1 MLENKFCTD
10 CPSDNL
16 LIASATLIT
25 LPSIC
30 FSEHEVTTNINNK
43 KNFHIYLIPFLFIT
57 LKVVKYHLSSLITL
71 FNRFRL
77 HHKAKTSILVTIIL
91 NVVINVRH
99 PTPLCC
105 SSPTSTSQYS
115 AEKKISTLKRP
126 SRMDRLTTL
135 LVFFSVQ
142 SYYKKVKCGKK

>member
-1 MLENKFCTD
+1 MDRRYQYRTIHNYALRIFSYNSLLISLQRNITYAGNNCTD

-43 KNFHIYLIPFLFIT
+43 RISTYISYHSIHYSESS
-57 LKVVKYHLSSLITL
+57 KYHLSSLITL

-115 AEKKISTLKRP
+115 AEKR
-126 SRMDRLTTL
+126 
-135 LVFFSVQ
+135 
-142 SYYKKVKCGKK
+142 